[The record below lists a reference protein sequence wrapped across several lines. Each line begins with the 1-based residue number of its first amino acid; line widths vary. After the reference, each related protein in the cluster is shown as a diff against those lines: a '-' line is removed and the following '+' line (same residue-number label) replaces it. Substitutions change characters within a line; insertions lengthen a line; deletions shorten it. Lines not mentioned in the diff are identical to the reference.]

1 MIFMLQVRERLS
13 DFILA
18 AFQRS
23 PNIIAVLKVMCK
35 FFSDLFLTRL
45 ASQNSELKAHVI
57 VM

>member
-1 MIFMLQVRERLS
+1 MLQVRKRLS

-35 FFSDLFLTRL
+35 FFSDLFLTRH
-45 ASQNSELKAHVI
+45 ASQNSELKTHVI